1 MGWLQ
6 TIRRSLFSLGGS
18 TYDAV
23 HAKNKRQAPTGI
35 LRSEDSEL
43 PPTERRKLLSAK
55 PNRSTRAKWAFLNAS
70 HPQWCG
76 LVWKRPLQH
85 LGCD

>member
-1 MGWLQ
+1 MGWFRS
-6 TIRRSLFSLGGS
+6 IRQALFSLGGS

-43 PPTERRKLLSAK
+43 PPTERRKLLSA
-55 PNRSTRAKWAFLNAS
+55 TRT
-70 HPQWCG
+70 
-76 LVWKRPLQH
+76 
-85 LGCD
+85 

>member
-23 HAKNKRQAPTGI
+23 QAKNKRQSPTGI
-35 LRSEDSEL
+35 SRSEDSEL
-43 PPTERRKLLSAK
+43 PPTERATVHVMEGS
-55 PNRSTRAKWAFLNAS
+55 RAAATTPRNTSNGTKN
-70 HPQWCG
+70 P
-76 LVWKRPLQH
+76 
-85 LGCD
+85 